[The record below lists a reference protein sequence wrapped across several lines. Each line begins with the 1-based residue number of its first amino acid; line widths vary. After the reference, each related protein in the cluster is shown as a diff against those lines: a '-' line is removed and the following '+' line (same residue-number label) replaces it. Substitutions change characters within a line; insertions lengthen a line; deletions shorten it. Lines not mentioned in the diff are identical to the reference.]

1 MIEIFGQALIVLMVS
16 IVVGFLIMAI
26 PVYLRRRFYA
36 PAIVAAVLLVLVV
49 FFAGPTVWEIV
60 CAW

>member
-1 MIEIFGQALIVLMVS
+1 MIEIFGQALIVLAVS
-16 IVVGFLIMAI
+16 IAVGFLTMAI

-36 PAIVAAVLLVLVV
+36 PAVVAAALLVLIVV
-49 FFAGPTVWEIV
+49 VAGPTVWEIV